1 MKTLTSWKPADSGTA
16 TDDNAG
22 FHYLMETGDSYLQE
36 DGTSY
41 YLLED
46 GVISTKLPETWTL
59 TTKAAVSWKV
69 NDGFGVFTSTS
80 YTRTTIAGDTRT
92 TETGDTRVTE
102 GSVETDKAPTQ
113 WTEN

>member
-1 MKTLTSWKPADSGTA
+1 MKLPTAWRPADSGTA
-16 TDDNAG
+16 TDDNSG
-22 FHYLMETGDSYLQE
+22 FAYLLESGDYFLQE
-36 DGTSY
+36 DGLSS
-41 YLLED
+41 YLLEE
-46 GVISTKLPETWTL
+46 GVVSTKLPGTWTL
-59 TTKAAVSWKV
+59 TAKDAVNWKV

-80 YTRTTIAGDTRT
+80 YTRTTLAGDTRT